1 MGSERPLGGPSLHKR
16 EGRERRRGH
25 GVADAVS
32 DGPIPLPPRL
42 RFFDVSF
49 ANRCFNIPNINKN
62 PRPFGPGAFIVKR

>member
-32 DGPIPLPPRL
+32 DGPMTLPLRL
-42 RFFDVSF
+42 SISRSF
-49 ANRCFNIPNINKN
+49 LTS
-62 PRPFGPGAFIVKR
+62 